1 MSLNFLVNAKEDF
14 FVLNYSWN
22 HLQNQNIGSIKI
34 LEYEVNKFKA
44 STENTLILDNQKT
57 YVVDNK
63 HYFRSERIETN
74 KDTLTFI
81 GVHWINEYPRRL
93 EGDIKFGLSNLV
105 LNQKEGISIAMIGDS
120 QMGWREGKY
129 TRKWISEKLNVRF
142 VGNKNDVFGFPYY
155 FENSY
160 TSNDIF
166 LNNLQFNETEI
177 VILYLG
183 LSENREDFETNL
195 KKFVALNEE
204 KEIIIIHNTLV
215 KAVSSKL
222 HYINISEYNKSTY
235 FTDDGIHL
243 NYKGHH
249 KLAQELIAKLI
260 LIGVEK
266 N

>member
-1 MSLNFLVNAKEDF
+1 MNAKEDF
-14 FVLNYSWN
+14 FVLNYNWN
-22 HLQNQNIGSIKI
+22 QAENQEIASVKI
-34 LEYEVNKFKA
+34 IDYEVNRFKVYPKNA
-44 STENTLILDNQKT
+44 LFLNNQKT
-57 YVVDNK
+57 YVINNK

-81 GVHWINEYPRRL
+81 GVHWINEYPRHL
-93 EGDIKFGLSNLV
+93 QGDIQLGLSNLL

-142 VGNKNDVFGFPYY
+142 VGNKKDVFGFPYY

-166 LNNLQFNETEI
+166 LNNLKFNDTDI

-183 LSENREDFETNL
+183 LPENREDFETNL

-204 KEIIIIHNTLV
+204 KEIIIVHNTLV
-215 KAVSSKL
+215 KADSSKL
-222 HYINISEYNKSTY
+222 HYLNISEYNKSTY
-235 FTDDGIHL
+235 FKDDGIHL